1 MKKPD
6 LETTRVSKS
15 TPANKQEPRDDVSL
29 SRSEAPAPAAGH
41 ESFNLYRLLVESV
54 RDYAIFALDS
64 TGHVISWNIGAER
77 IKGYQA
83 HEIIGRHFSTFYPA
97 EDLARGKPDWELTV
111 AADVGRFEDEGWRVR
126 KDGSMF
132 WANVVI
138 TALHDER
145 GDLVGFAKVTRDLT
159 ERKRLEERAIE
170 DARRAATAEAA
181 NRTKG
186 EFLAAMSHELRTPL
200 NAIGGYTDLISLG
213 IRGPVSEEQLLDL
226 ERIRR
231 SQLHLLGIINDILN
245 FSRIES
251 GQLTYDIAPMRVEQL
266 LSDTVAMIEPLALA
280 KAISVHVTT
289 CPPTNEASADRS
301 KVEQILINLLS
312 NAIKFT
318 ESGGRV
324 TVECSLREDAVAINV
339 SDTGVGIPSDKLEVV
354 FDPFV
359 QVGRNLTGRQE
370 GTGLGLAISRDLAR
384 AMRGDLVVSSEVGQ
398 GSTFTLTLPK
408 A

>member
-1 MKKPD
+1 
-6 LETTRVSKS
+6 
-15 TPANKQEPRDDVSL
+15 
-29 SRSEAPAPAAGH
+29 
-41 ESFNLYRLLVESV
+41 
-54 RDYAIFALDS
+54 
-64 TGHVISWNIGAER
+64 
-77 IKGYQA
+77 
-83 HEIIGRHFSTFYPA
+83 
-97 EDLARGKPDWELTV
+97 
-111 AADVGRFEDEGWRVR
+111 VGRFEDEGWRVR

-132 WANVVI
+132 WANVII
-138 TALHDER
+138 TALRNEH

-181 NRTKG
+181 NRTKS

-200 NAIGGYTDLISLG
+200 NAIGGYADLIALG
-213 IRGPVSEEQLLDL
+213 VRGPVNEEQRIDLD
-226 ERIRR
+226 RIRR

-280 KAISVHVTT
+280 KAISVHVTK
-289 CPPTNEASADRS
+289 CPPTNEASADRA

-318 ESGGRV
+318 ESGGHV
-324 TVECSLREDAVAINV
+324 TVECSLRADAVAIDV
-339 SDTGVGIPSDKLEVV
+339 RDTGVGIPSDKLEVV

-384 AMRGDLVVSSEVGQ
+384 AMHGDLVVASEVGQ